1 MSHFDITVCYWILA
15 LDFRNFYIQSNQ
27 ISKVRIWQ
35 ILWFWAKRTSHP
47 SSDLWPPQSP
57 DVKNYKKLINFS
69 NIAHSLKFHIDTIS
83 KAYDRWPSRPI
94 SLILWAKV
102 SLGGKEWIKKQW
114 ANKRVNMALVNKFHR
129 ILLQNSNHMVTAAE
143 NVTKTYFWQ
152 SLFTKIYLYF
162 NKQTTTSNLSLYFT
176 QFLGYFELF
185 WQFE

>member
-35 ILWFWAKRTSHP
+35 ILWFRAKRTSHP

-83 KAYDRWPSRPI
+83 KAYDRW
-94 SLILWAKV
+94 AKV
-102 SLGGKEWIKKQW
+102 SLVLGEKNGLKSNEQIKELIWHLWISFVEFFSK
-114 ANKRVNMALVNKFHR
+114 
-129 ILLQNSNHMVTAAE
+129 IL
-143 NVTKTYFWQ
+143 
-152 SLFTKIYLYF
+152 
-162 NKQTTTSNLSLYFT
+162 TT
-176 QFLGYFELF
+176 
-185 WQFE
+185 W